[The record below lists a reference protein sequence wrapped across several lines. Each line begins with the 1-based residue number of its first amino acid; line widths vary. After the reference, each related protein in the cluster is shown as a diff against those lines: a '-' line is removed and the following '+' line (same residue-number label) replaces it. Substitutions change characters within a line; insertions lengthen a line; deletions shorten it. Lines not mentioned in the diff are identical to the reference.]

1 MMNTPTQ
8 PLASP
13 QFWTRLAQPFDPE
26 EVALKVQAYSRD
38 RSRGLVFPYVD
49 ARAVMMRLDDVAG
62 PGNWE
67 DRYDTWGESGDRVSV
82 KCTLTI
88 LGVTKE
94 DAGEGRDYK
103 SAVSDALKRAAVKFG
118 IGRYLYATPDVWAD
132 LDEQGRIL
140 EPAKVKARILGAP
153 APPTGSRKEAPR
165 GTRNTHRSAPNGG
178 VVGQVFRDERR
189 RRSA

>member
-1 MMNTPTQ
+1 MNATSKP
-8 PLASP
+8 SP
-13 QFWTRLAQPFDPE
+13 SPKFWTRLAQPFDPE
-26 EVALKVQAYSRD
+26 EVALKVQAYTRD
-38 RSRGLVFPYVD
+38 RSRGLIFPYVD

-67 DRYDTWGESGDRVSV
+67 DRYDTWGETGDRVSV

-88 LGVTKE
+88 LGITKE

-140 EPAKVKARILGAP
+140 EPARVKARILGVPLSGSVA
-153 APPTGSRKEAPR
+153 PTGDKGSTHNSRRPASDR
-165 GTRNTHRSAPNGG
+165 G
-178 VVGQVFRDERR
+178 VIGQVFRDERR